1 MLRTITLIL
10 TLMLSGRMM
19 TLAFIHRAGR
29 GLEGDPPIAWLMP
42 LIGDAVIGISG
53 LLVAYL
59 LARRSGLWVWATAL
73 VWNALGIWDA
83 MSAYIVHLTT
93 PWPTFFMVEIF
104 GGSMFF
110 MASAM
115 HLALIYLL
123 FRGDLREEYIAQPSH
138 RAA

>member
-1 MLRTITLIL
+1 MPRTITLIL

-29 GLEGDPPIAWLMP
+29 GLEGDPPISWLMP